1 MTDGLGKRTAALLA
15 LLLAGALL
23 SCAGPG
29 DGGSSDRDAVD
40 DALAASE
47 LGEAPRENPAR
58 ETIVL
63 DVPIPPPI
71 ESLAPPLYFGD
82 ISLEERVYRY
92 PVIVRARLAGVSGQ
106 TIAAGGEEAGKYVN
120 TVRFQ
125 LEVGEYLQGSGPD
138 GIVAVWGSSRLH
150 GSQAAARAALQ
161 PLLDSR
167 DASHDGREAIF
178 FLGSDFRELFGAASS
193 ANAYEIGSADGFGYD
208 DFMSIGSRQI
218 RRWLPADEAGPGTGE
233 GRQYLLAM
241 PGAEPEQAL
250 HGRTITLGELRER
263 IAAVGAELSAG
274 DGSEAY
280 LECVR
285 LKFRTESDSLHARSE
300 GRVLT
305 SRASDNAH
313 RTVSGRPAG
322 TVLYST
328 ERRGYHPGRKGN
340 ETWLEGGDAAL
351 FDIVDGPAARID
363 VNFDGEFTDIDDLI
377 EYTQSLR
384 ARRPLPGG
392 TYAFNI
398 RDAPTNPD
406 VRLCFDVPSHRWTVT
421 VTSPAGVLHEAFFDP
436 AALSGG
442 AVGGAP
448 SPAAFTSAGGAAA
461 ALRDIAWQDGKV
473 RAGVSPAGSLSG
485 QLLDFVAPDGRVILT
500 LAAGDATVDGEALA
514 WAVADRPW
522 RDGDEL
528 MLRVRGSLPKAA
540 APGGLAATADGP
552 GGYRL
557 SWRGV
562 SGASGYL
569 IQHRAGPGGEWSA
582 PGERVAGAS
591 HAAAGLECGIAHRFR
606 VAAYGGG
613 KRHDPRP
620 GAWAEVAGPAWAGC
634 SGSPAFPTGG
644 YSLTA
649 AAGAAKGTLLG
660 TVAANDPEGDRV
672 SYAIASG
679 NDDGA
684 FALDPGTGRLTVAGP
699 LYRDPGSSRA
709 LTVRAD
715 DGLGGV
721 GQAVVRIALSSVC
734 RNGVLVPDPGSRPG
748 LVGDCQVLYYGIR
761 QELQGTVDLGWDAGV
776 ALSAW
781 PGLRIAGSPPRVAG
795 LRLGERGLDGTLP
808 ADLGWLDG
816 LDRIN
821 LYENELTGE
830 IPEELGRLGNLR
842 NLLLSDNYLAG
853 EIPEELGGLAA
864 LLRLDLAGNELSGE
878 IPPELGRLPG
888 LTHLYLNGN
897 ELSGEI
903 PSELGELSALQT
915 LDLGGN
921 SLSGPLPGRLGSLAE
936 LTELILNG
944 NSLSGNAPRWLGGL
958 SNLAELWL
966 SGNSF
971 SGPLPRSLGELDLQY
986 LFLSGNSF
994 GGCLAAGLGDVPNS
1008 DLGSLGL
1015 AYCNRGP
1022 GFGAE
1027 SYEFTVASD
1036 AAAGVLV
1043 GTVAARDPDPGD
1055 SVSYSI
1061 TAGDR
1066 AGRFAIGAG
1075 SGRITLAGALGAG
1088 AGAPYALTV
1097 KAVDGSG
1104 GEVVVVVTVGVVG

>member
-1 MTDGLGKRTAALLA
+1 MFDFVDGTATPYDLNR
-15 LLLAGALL
+15 
-23 SCAGPG
+23 
-29 DGGSSDRDAVD
+29 DGV
-40 DALAASE
+40 
-47 LGEAPRENPAR
+47 
-58 ETIVL
+58 
-63 DVPIPPPI
+63 
-71 ESLAPPLYFGD
+71 
-82 ISLEERVYRY
+82 
-92 PVIVRARLAGVSGQ
+92 
-106 TIAAGGEEAGKYVN
+106 
-120 TVRFQ
+120 
-125 LEVGEYLQGSGPD
+125 
-138 GIVAVWGSSRLH
+138 
-150 GSQAAARAALQ
+150 
-161 PLLDSR
+161 
-167 DASHDGREAIF
+167 
-178 FLGSDFRELFGAASS
+178 
-193 ANAYEIGSADGFGYD
+193 
-208 DFMSIGSRQI
+208 
-218 RRWLPADEAGPGTGE
+218 
-233 GRQYLLAM
+233 
-241 PGAEPEQAL
+241 
-250 HGRTITLGELRER
+250 
-263 IAAVGAELSAG
+263 LSA
-274 DGSEAY
+274 E
-280 LECVR
+280 
-285 LKFRTESDSLHARSE
+285 
-300 GRVLT
+300 
-305 SRASDNAH
+305 
-313 RTVSGRPAG
+313 
-322 TVLYST
+322 
-328 ERRGYHPGRKGN
+328 
-340 ETWLEGGDAAL
+340 
-351 FDIVDGPAARID
+351 
-363 VNFDGEFTDIDDLI
+363 DDWI

-384 ARRPLPGG
+384 TRRPLPGG
-392 TYAFNI
+392 TYH
-398 RDAPTNPD
+398 
-406 VRLCFDVPSHRWTVT
+406 FDFRAIPRADKGVPCYDITSHRWTVT

-461 ALRDIAWQDGKV
+461 TLRDIAWRDGKV
-473 RAGVSPAGSLSG
+473 RAGVSPAGALSG

-540 APGGLAATADGP
+540 APGGLAAAADGP

-562 SGASGYL
+562 SGASGYF

-591 HAAAGLECGIAHRFR
+591 HAVAGLECGIAHRFR
-606 VAAYGGG
+606 VAAYGRGE
-613 KRHDPRP
+613 RYDPRP

-634 SGSPAFPTGG
+634 SGSPAFPAGG

-649 AAGAAKGTLLG
+649 SAGAAKGTLLG
-660 TVAANDPEGDRV
+660 TVAATDPEGDRV

-699 LYRDPGSSRA
+699 LYRDPAASRA
-709 LTVRAD
+709 LTVTAD

-721 GQAVVRIALSSVC
+721 GQAAVRVALSSVC
-734 RNGVLVPDPGSRPG
+734 RNGVLVTDPGSRPG
-748 LVGDCQVLYYGIR
+748 LVGDCQVLYYGVR
-761 QELQGTVDLGWDAGV
+761 QELQGTVDLGWDADV

-781 PGLRIAGSPPRVAG
+781 AGLRIAGSPPRVAG

-808 ADLGWLDG
+808 AGLGWLDG
-816 LDRIN
+816 LDRID

-830 IPEELGRLGNLR
+830 IPAELGRLGNLR
-842 NLLLSDNYLAG
+842 NLFLSDNSLSG
-853 EIPEELGGLAA
+853 EIPPELGGLAA
-864 LLRLDLAGNELSGE
+864 LLRLGLDGNELTGE
-878 IPPELGRLPG
+878 IPSELGRLSG

-903 PSELGELSALQT
+903 PSELGGLAALQT

-958 SNLAELWL
+958 ASLEELWL

-1027 SYEFTVASD
+1027 SYAFTVASD

-1066 AGRFAIGAG
+1066 AGRFAIGAE

-1104 GEVVVVVTVGVVG
+1104 GEAVVVVTVGVVG

>member
-1 MTDGLGKRTAALLA
+1 M
-15 LLLAGALL
+15 
-23 SCAGPG
+23 
-29 DGGSSDRDAVD
+29 
-40 DALAASE
+40 
-47 LGEAPRENPAR
+47 
-58 ETIVL
+58 
-63 DVPIPPPI
+63 PIPPPV
-71 ESLAPPLYFGD
+71 ESFAPPLYFGES
-82 ISLEERVYRY
+82 SLEVRIYRY
-92 PVIVRARLAGVSGQ
+92 PVIVRARLTGVSGQ
-106 TIAAGGEEAGKYVN
+106 TIAAGGDAAGKYVN

-138 GIVAVWGSSRLH
+138 GIVAVWGSDQLH

-167 DASHDGREAIF
+167 DASYDGREAIF
-178 FLGSDFRELFGAASS
+178 FLGGDFRELFAGARA
-193 ANAYEIGSADGFGYD
+193 ANTYEIGSADGFAYD
-208 DFMSIGSRQI
+208 DFMSIGSRHI
-218 RRWLPADEAGPGTGE
+218 RRWLPAAEASAGTGE
-233 GRQYLLAM
+233 ERAYLLAM
-241 PGAEPEQAL
+241 PGAPAEQAPG
-250 HGRTITLGELRER
+250 GRTITLGALRDR
-263 IAAVGAELSAG
+263 IAAVKAELAAG
-274 DGSEAY
+274 DGTEDY
-280 LECVR
+280 WDCVSDKYI
-285 LKFRTESDSLHARSE
+285 LESDDLHAQSE
-300 GRVLT
+300 DRET
-305 SRASDNAH
+305 SIRAIYASH
-313 RTVSGRPAG
+313 RIVSGRPAG
-322 TVLYST
+322 SIVFEDDQFGDY
-328 ERRGYHPGRKGN
+328 PDRKWN
-340 ETWLEGGDAAL
+340 DTWLEGGDAAL
-351 FDIVDGPAARID
+351 FEIVDGPATPYDLNR
-363 VNFDGEFTDIDDLI
+363 DGVLSAEDDWI

-384 ARRPLPGG
+384 TLRPLPGG
-392 TYAFNI
+392 TYAFDI
-398 RDAPTNPD
+398 RDATTD
-406 VRLCFDVPSHRWTVT
+406 GMLRLCNDDVTHRWTVT

-461 ALRDIAWQDGKV
+461 ALRDIAWRDGEV
-473 RAGVSPAGSLSG
+473 RAGVSPAGALSG

-528 MLRVRGSLPKAA
+528 MLRVRGSLPQAA

-591 HAAAGLECGIAHRFR
+591 HAVAGLECGIAHRFR
-606 VAAYGGG
+606 VAAYGRGE
-613 KRHDPRP
+613 RYDPRP

-634 SGSPAFPTGG
+634 SGSPAFPAGG

-649 AAGAAKGTLLG
+649 SAGAAKGTLLG
-660 TVAANDPEGDRV
+660 TVAATDPEGDRV

-699 LYRDPGSSRA
+699 LYRDPAASRA
-709 LTVRAD
+709 LTVTAD

-781 PGLRIAGSPPRVAG
+781 AGLRIAGSPPRVVG

-816 LDRIN
+816 LDRID

-830 IPEELGRLGNLR
+830 IPSELGRLGNLR
-842 NLLLSDNYLAG
+842 NLFLSDNSLSG
-853 EIPEELGGLAA
+853 EIPSELGGLSA
-864 LLRLDLAGNELSGE
+864 LLRLDLDGNELSGE
-878 IPPELGRLPG
+878 IPPELGRLSG

-915 LDLGGN
+915 LDLHGN

-944 NSLSGNAPRWLGGL
+944 NSFSGNAPRWLGGL
-958 SNLAELWL
+958 SNLEELWL

-971 SGPLPRSLGELDLQY
+971 GGPLPRSLGELDLQY

-1027 SYEFTVASD
+1027 SYAFTVARD

-1066 AGRFAIGAG
+1066 AGRFAIGAE

-1104 GEVVVVVTVGVVG
+1104 GEAVVTVTVGVVG